1 MKLLAKNNNVLNQ
14 VPIKLKLFKSSN
26 LVKQKLT
33 ILNEI
38 SNDLCQ
44 IIDTSNI
51 LYYSKMYSQQKTIF
65 KEIIEKIQHQFNY
78 LNSDTQ
84 IYNQSLYMYYLEGQ
98 DYLDLDIND
107 NQSPL
112 GKQLVQKLQ
121 NQMKNGE
128 KVNNLDDQDVQFLK
142 MLINDYELRYFINK
156 TENERERL
164 QGLLMIEQLILQ
176 QLRASQAKNKKV
188 LQIKR
193 EKTYSFEIFPDF
205 YMGYFS
211 SMNRSTD
218 MISLDLPSQIQA
230 QLLKLCSDPK
240 LRSQI
245 FNDFLETNKSNET
258 LLNQLMEVRLQFANQ
273 LGFEDF
279 QHYSLALNSKFF
291 HFTRNTSLKQML
303 NSVNQQKQG
312 FNIKDNSNNLNNDLI
327 NQTRDIKII
336 IQRILN
342 ASVERCHKRL
352 ETLLSDPLLYKS
364 LQEKAKIKNTSEQQQ
379 CQLEYQDFLYLRQ
392 NILGTPS
399 NNFTLTWQ
407 QAFNLLNQV
416 SQRFLNV
423 EFKECQA
430 PKNHFFNRVCD
441 NSKEEL
447 SNLSEVHSSDAF
459 KQSGTQDQQQKNTQ
473 VDEKNIKCFE
483 LFLKE
488 KNGNQK
494 LKGVVFLDFN
504 AYEDAKTCFSSGYC
518 EINKYVQLPCLL
530 VRMNFKV
537 LDNKTEMT
545 FDNFQTFMHEIGHS
559 LHSVL
564 NHHRYQLYANN
575 FKIDY
580 AEICAKVFENLIF
593 LLPQNA
599 APKSSATSKEEQQKP
614 DLSTEFIF
622 QKPFQQYIEIFR
634 IVSQLEQIYQA
645 KLDLFLHEK
654 HPENSIT
661 LKEFSSLIQKN
672 IFKNLIPNNDNYWFC
687 NLSHLEEYSGLYFS
701 YAVGEEVFN
710 ELQDRNDSLQDQQQ
724 FIQNLFTSAHQ

>member
-1 MKLLAKNNNVLNQ
+1 
-14 VPIKLKLFKSSN
+14 
-26 LVKQKLT
+26 
-33 ILNEI
+33 
-38 SNDLCQ
+38 
-44 IIDTSNI
+44 
-51 LYYSKMYSQQKTIF
+51 MYSQQKPIF
-65 KEIIEKIQHQFNY
+65 KEIIEKIQHQFNF

-98 DYLDLDIND
+98 DYLDLDIDD

-112 GKQLVQKLQ
+112 GKQLVERLQ
-121 NQMKNGE
+121 NQIKNG
-128 KVNNLDDQDVQFLK
+128 KQVSKLDEQDAQFLK

-156 TENERERL
+156 TENEKERL
-164 QGLLMIEQLILQ
+164 QGMLMIEQLILQ
-176 QLRASQAKNKKV
+176 QLRASQAKNKKQ
-188 LQIKR
+188 LQLKR
-193 EKTYSFEIFPDF
+193 EDLHSFEIFPDF
-205 YMGYFS
+205 YMGYYS
-211 SMNRSTD
+211 SINRSTNS
-218 MISLDLPSQIQA
+218 IILDLPSQIQA
-230 QLLKLCSDPK
+230 QLLKQCSDPK
-240 LRSQI
+240 LRQQI
-245 FNDFLETNKSNET
+245 FYDFLETNKSNET

-291 HFTRNTSLKQML
+291 HLARNASQKQML
-303 NSVNQQKQG
+303 NSLSQQQQG
-312 FNIKDNSNNLNNDLI
+312 FNIKDNSNNLSGDLI

-352 ETLLSDPLLYKS
+352 EILLSDPSFYKS
-364 LQEKAKIKNTSEQQQ
+364 LQEKANIKNSSESK
-379 CQLEYQDFLYLRQ
+379 QLQYQDFLYLRQ

-399 NNFTLTWQ
+399 NKFTLTWQ

-441 NSKEEL
+441 IDKEEL
-447 SNLSEVHSSDAF
+447 SNSSEVHSSDAF
-459 KQSGTQDQQQKNTQ
+459 KKSNAQDKQEKSIQ

-483 LFLKE
+483 LLLKE

-580 AEICAKVFENLIF
+580 AEICAKVFENLVF
-593 LLPQNA
+593 LLPQNPHKTSPA
-599 APKSSATSKEEQQKP
+599 SKEQQQKS
-614 DLSTEFIF
+614 DSSTEFIF
-622 QKPFQQYIEIFR
+622 QKPFSQYIELFR

-654 HPENSIT
+654 HPENSTT
-661 LKEFSSLIQKN
+661 LKEFSQLIQKN

-701 YAVGEEVFN
+701 YAVGEDVFN
-710 ELQDRNDSLQDQQQ
+710 ELQDRKDSLQDQQQ
-724 FIQNLFTSAHQ
+724 FIQNLFTSAHE